1 MKTYRK
7 PLTYSVGASAPA
19 SAPVY
24 FALNSIDDPVVGQ
37 TCAMVYGHDG
47 RYLGFTTDLDAIQ
60 KYLYGQLYYKTNRAY
75 RVSSNRGYSARKGKR
90 ISITT
95 RTTGATALYIRIG
108 SIGTDHLVDAD
119 DINSTAELSL
129 TEVQQHTPN
138 SWSFARYPDR
148 FRLLKDANFEQ
159 KFQKEFDEMVARQ
172 KQEVIAYLEAKR
184 DAQNGLN
191 DLAMFR
197 TGNNK
202 LALAG

>member
-7 PLTYSVGASAPA
+7 PLTYSAGAAAPV

-24 FALNSIDDPVVGQ
+24 FTLNSIDDPVKGQ
-37 TCAMVYGHDG
+37 RCAMVYGHDG

-60 KYLYGQLYYKTNRAY
+60 KYLYGQLYYRTKRAY
-75 RVSSNRGYSARKGKR
+75 RVSSNRRCDGSKVKK
-90 ISITT
+90 ITIIT
-95 RTTGATALYIRIG
+95 RVANTIALYIQVGLIG
-108 SIGTDHLVDAD
+108 ADHLLDTD
-119 DINSTAELSL
+119 DINLVSERALI
-129 TEVQQHTPN
+129 EVQRYVPTH
-138 SWSFARYPDR
+138 WSFSRYPDK
-148 FRLLKDANFEQ
+148 FKLLKDANFEQ
-159 KFQKEFDEMVARQ
+159 KFEKEFDEMVVRQ
-172 KQEVIAYLEAKR
+172 KQEVIAYIEAKR